1 MSPFAK
7 FVLRTRVAAAG
18 ALVFAAAALV
28 AVAIEPPA
36 ALPGAAVIG
45 AQQGK
50 TLADLGA
57 PLIDTRSPSEFAREH
72 IPGAT
77 SLPHGADRTQQGG
90 EQAAAYGVDLA
101 QVAAGKDSPLVFYC
115 GASECWTSYEAARLA
130 VQAGYRQ
137 VHWLRGGLAAWRA
150 RDYPTTFAAPTRR
163 SDREPSEMAQR

>member
-1 MSPFAK
+1 MSPFSK
-7 FVLRTRVAAAG
+7 FVLRIRVAAAG
-18 ALVFAAAALV
+18 ALAFGAAGLV
-28 AVAIEPPA
+28 AVAVEPPA
-36 ALPGAAVIG
+36 TLSGATVIG

-50 TLADLGA
+50 TLVDLGV

-77 SLPHGADRTQQGG
+77 SLPHVANPGPRGGA
-90 EQAAAYGVDLA
+90 QAAAHPVGLA
-101 QVAAGKDSPLVFYC
+101 QVATGKDSPLVFYC

-150 RDYPTTFAAPTRR
+150 RDYPTAFAPPMRR